1 MDTSLDS
8 VIKRL
13 QEIREEVGGEAH
25 VRVCKGYTLTQ
36 HDWEPYVP
44 IDLIGYHKKVIYSE
58 KDDRAVAEVVIFP
71 VFRNLCYV

>member
-25 VRVCKGYTLTQ
+25 VRVCKGYALTQ
-36 HDWEPYVP
+36 HVWEQYVP
-44 IDLIGYHKKVIYSE
+44 IDLIGYHKKINYSE
-58 KDDRAVAEVVIFP
+58 IDNKAVAEVVIFP
-71 VFRNLCYV
+71 VFRNLCYA